1 MKIFILKERS
11 LNERRVSLVPDV
23 AKKLI
28 NDGFEVFIESSAG
41 DYSNFSDDQYSS
53 VGAKI
58 GDLET
63 FLPDCDIVFSVKM
76 PDIEII
82 KKMKSEACL
91 IGLLNPYD
99 NHDELKVLSENNVN
113 AFSMEL
119 VPRSPRAQSMDVLS
133 SQSNLAGYKAIVDS
147 SSMFNRA
154 MPMMMTAAGTIA
166 PAKIFI
172 MGVGVAGLQ
181 AIATAKRMGAVVSA
195 TDVRRAAG
203 EQCESLGASF
213 IMVEE
218 EQDSED
224 SGGYAKEMSEDYQ
237 KRQSQLIADHLKSQ
251 DIVICTALIPG
262 RPAPILLTAE
272 MVSFMKKGSVII
284 DMAIERGGNC
294 VLTEADKTINFNGVN
309 IVGDTNLISGLAPDA
324 SNLYSRNLYSFLSLF
339 IDLKSDEKLNWED
352 EIVEAMAI
360 VRDKKISE
368 NFNK

>member
-1 MKIFILKERS
+1 MKICILKETAE
-11 LNERRVSLVPDV
+11 NEKRVALVPDV

-28 NDGFEVFIESSAG
+28 NDGFRITMESKAG
-41 DYSNFSDDQYSS
+41 ELSNFSDDDYTS
-53 VGAKI
+53 VGVELGEVNKI
-58 GDLET
+58 ISEA
-63 FLPDCDIVFSVKM
+63 DIVFSVKM
-76 PDIEII
+76 PDMELI

-99 NHDELKVLSENNVN
+99 NQEDLKILAEKNIN

-213 IMVEE
+213 IMVDEE
-218 EQDSED
+218 EDSED

-237 KRQSQLIADHLKSQ
+237 KRQNQLISDHLKSQ

-262 RPAPILLTAE
+262 RPAPTLLTSE
-272 MVSFMKKGSVII
+272 MVLSMKKGSVIV

-294 VLTEADKTINFNGVN
+294 ELTEANKNINIEGIN
-309 IVGDTNLISGLAPDA
+309 IVGDMNMISGLAPDA

-339 IDLKSDEKLNWED
+339 IDLKSDKKMNWED
-352 EIVEAMAI
+352 EIVEAVSI
-360 VRDKKISE
+360 VKDKKISG
-368 NFNK
+368 NFSK

>member
-1 MKIFILKERS
+1 MKICILKETTE
-11 LNERRVSLVPDV
+11 NEKRVALVPDV

-28 NDGFEVFIESSAG
+28 SDGFRISMESKAG
-41 DYSNFSDDQYSS
+41 ELSNFSDDNYTS
-53 VGAKI
+53 VGVELGEVDKI
-58 GDLET
+58 ISDA
-63 FLPDCDIVFSVKM
+63 DIVFSVKM
-76 PDIEII
+76 PSVEII
-82 KKMKSEACL
+82 KKMKPEACL

-99 NHDELKVLSENNVN
+99 NQEDLKTLAEKNIN

-213 IMVEE
+213 IMVDEDE
-218 EQDSED
+218 DSED

-237 KRQSQLIADHLKSQ
+237 KRQSQLISDHLKSQ

-262 RPAPILLTAE
+262 RPAPTLLTSE
-272 MVSFMKKGSVII
+272 MVLSMKKGSVIV

-294 VLTEADKTINFNGVN
+294 ELTEPNKNTNIEGIN
-309 IVGDTNLISGLAPDA
+309 IVGDMNMISGLAPDA

-339 IDLKSDEKLNWED
+339 IDLEADKKMNWED
-352 EIVEAMAI
+352 EIVEAVSV
-360 VRDKKISE
+360 VRDKKISDS
-368 NFNK
+368 FSK

>member
-41 DYSNFSDDQYSS
+41 DYSNFSDEQYSS
-53 VGAKI
+53 VGVKVV
-58 GDLET
+58 DLET
-63 FLPDCDIVFSVKM
+63 FLPNCDIIFSVKM

-82 KKMKSEACL
+82 KKMKTKACL

-99 NHDELKVLSENNVN
+99 NHDELKALSENNVN

-133 SQSNLAGYKAIVDS
+133 SQSNLAGYKAIIDS

-213 IMVEE
+213 IMVDEDE
-218 EQDSED
+218 DSED
-224 SGGYAKEMSEDYQ
+224 SGGYAKEMSDDYK
-237 KRQSQLIADHLKSQ
+237 KRQNALIAEHLKSQ

-262 RPAPILLTAE
+262 RPAPILLTSE
-272 MVSFMKKGSVII
+272 MVSSMKKGSVIV

-294 VLTEADKTINFNGVN
+294 ELTKSNENVLIEGVN
-309 IVGDTNLISGLAPDA
+309 IVGDLNMISGLAPDA

-339 IDLKSDEKLNWED
+339 VDLESEKKLNWED
-352 EIVEAMAI
+352 DIVSA
-360 VRDKKISE
+360 VSVVKDKKISE
-368 NFNK
+368 GFNK

>member
-1 MKIFILKERS
+1 MKICILKETVE
-11 LNERRVSLVPDV
+11 NEKRVALVPDV

-28 NDGFEVFIESSAG
+28 NDGFRISMEPKAG
-41 DYSNFSDDQYSS
+41 ELSNFSDDDYVS
-53 VGAKI
+53 VGVEFGEVEKI
-58 GDLET
+58 ISEA
-63 FLPDCDIVFSVKM
+63 DIVFTVKM
-76 PDIEII
+76 PDVELI
-82 KKMKSEACL
+82 KKMKSKACL

-99 NHDELKVLSENNVN
+99 NQEDLKILAERNIN

-213 IMVEE
+213 IMVDED
-218 EQDSED
+218 QDSED

-237 KRQSQLIADHLKSQ
+237 KRQNQLISDHLKFQ

-262 RPAPILLTAE
+262 RPAPTLLTSE
-272 MVSFMKKGSVII
+272 MVLSMKKGSVIV
-284 DMAIERGGNC
+284 DMAVERGGNC
-294 VLTEADKTINFNGVN
+294 ELTEPNKNIDIGGVN
-309 IVGDTNLISGLAPDA
+309 IVGDMNMISGLAPDA

-339 IDLKSDEKLNWED
+339 IDLDSDNKMNWED
-352 EIVEAMAI
+352 EIVEAVSI
-360 VRDKKISE
+360 VKNKKISE
-368 NFNK
+368 NFIK

>member
-1 MKIFILKERS
+1 MKICILKETTQ
-11 LNERRVSLVPDV
+11 NEKRVALVPDV

-28 NDGFEVFIESSAG
+28 NDGFEVFIESGAG
-41 DYSNFSDDQYSS
+41 KQSDFSDEDYTA
-53 VGAKI
+53 VGVTAAEADKI
-58 GDLET
+58 I
-63 FLPDCDIVFSVKM
+63 PNADIIFSVKM
-76 PDIEII
+76 PNIDSI
-82 KKMKSEACL
+82 KKMKAEACL

-99 NHDELKVLSENNVN
+99 NHEQLKALSENNVN

-237 KRQSQLIADHLKSQ
+237 KRQSELIADHLKSQ

-272 MVSFMKKGSVII
+272 MVSSMKKGSVII

-294 VLTEADKTINFNGVN
+294 ALTEENKTINVGGVN

-339 IDLKSDEKLNWED
+339 VDLKSDEKLNWED
-352 EIVEAMAI
+352 EIVEAMSV

>member
-1 MKIFILKERS
+1 MKICILKEKS
-11 LNERRVSLVPDV
+11 ENEKRVALVPDV

-28 NDGFEVFIESSAG
+28 NDGFTVLMETKAG
-41 DYSNFSDDQYSS
+41 ELSNFSDEDYIS
-53 VGAKI
+53 VGVQVGDPKKI
-58 GDLET
+58 ILDA
-63 FLPDCDIVFSVKM
+63 DIVFSVKM
-76 PDIEII
+76 PEPEVI
-82 KKMKSEACL
+82 KSMKEQSCL

-99 NHDELKVLSENNVN
+99 NYDQLRLISEGNIN

-119 VPRSPRAQSMDVLS
+119 VPRSPRAQAMDVLS
-133 SQSNLAGYKAIVDS
+133 SQSNLAGYKAVVDS
-147 SSMFNRA
+147 SSIFNRA

-213 IMVEE
+213 IMVDEE
-218 EQDSED
+218 EDSED
-224 SGGYAKEMSEDYQ
+224 SDGYAKEMSKDYQ
-237 KRQSQLIADHLKSQ
+237 KRQNELITKHIKSQ

-262 RPAPILLTAE
+262 RPAPLLMTSD
-272 MVSFMKKGSVII
+272 MVLSMKKGSVIV

-294 VLTEADKTINFNGVN
+294 ALTEPNKNIEVEGIK
-309 IVGDTNLISGLAPDA
+309 IVGDLNIISGLAPDA

-339 IDLKSDEKLNWED
+339 IDLSADKKLNWKD
-352 EIVEAMAI
+352 DIVSA
-360 VRDKKISE
+360 VSVVKDKKVSE
-368 NFNK
+368 IFTK

>member
-1 MKIFILKERS
+1 MKICILKETAE
-11 LNERRVSLVPDV
+11 NERRVALVPDV

-28 NDGFEVFIESSAG
+28 NDGFEVSIETKAG
-41 DYSNFSDDQYSS
+41 EFSNFSDNDYISA
-53 VGAKI
+53 GAKVEDVEKI
-58 GDLET
+58 TAEA
-63 FLPDCDIVFSVKM
+63 DIIFSVRM
-76 PDIEII
+76 PEINVI
-82 KKMKSEACL
+82 SKMKANSNL

-99 NHDELKVLSENNVN
+99 NIDHLKVLSEKNVN

-133 SQSNLAGYKAIVDS
+133 SQSNLAGYKAIIDS

-213 IMVEE
+213 IMVDEDE
-218 EQDSED
+218 DSED
-224 SGGYAKEMSEDYQ
+224 SGGYAKEMSEDYK
-237 KRQSQLIADHLKSQ
+237 KRQTELIAEHLKSQ

-262 RPAPILLTAE
+262 RPAPILLTSE
-272 MVSFMKKGSVII
+272 MVLSMKKGSVIV

-294 VLTEADKTINFNGVN
+294 ELTKPNENVLVEGVK
-309 IVGDTNLISGLAPDA
+309 IVGDLNMISGLAPDA

-339 IDLKSDEKLNWED
+339 IDLKSEKKLNWED
-352 EIVEAMAI
+352 EIVSA
-360 VRDKKISE
+360 VSVVKDKKISE
-368 NFNK
+368 GFNK

>member
-1 MKIFILKERS
+1 MKICILKETTE
-11 LNERRVSLVPDV
+11 NEKRVALVPDV

-28 NDGFEVFIESSAG
+28 NDGFEVSIETKAG
-41 DYSNFSDDQYSS
+41 ELSNFSDEDYISS
-53 VGAKI
+53 GATVGSAEKI
-58 GDLET
+58 TSEA
-63 FLPDCDIVFSVKM
+63 DIIFSVRM
-76 PDIEII
+76 PEINVI
-82 KKMKSEACL
+82 NNMKANSSL

-99 NHDELKVLSENNVN
+99 NIDQLKLLSEKNIN

-213 IMVEE
+213 IMVDEE
-218 EQDSED
+218 EDSED
-224 SGGYAKEMSEDYQ
+224 SGGYAKEMSEDYK
-237 KRQSQLIADHLKSQ
+237 KRQNELIAEHLKSQ

-262 RPAPILLTAE
+262 RPAPILLTSE
-272 MVSFMKKGSVII
+272 MVLSMKKGSVIV
-284 DMAIERGGNC
+284 DMAVERGGNC
-294 VLTEADKTINFNGVN
+294 ELTKRNENILVEGIK
-309 IVGDTNLISGLAPDA
+309 IVGDLNIISGLAPDA

-339 IDLKSDEKLNWED
+339 VDLESEKKLNWDD
-352 EIVEAMAI
+352 EIVLA
-360 VRDKKISE
+360 VSVVKDKKISE
-368 NFNK
+368 IFNK

>member
-1 MKIFILKERS
+1 MKICILKETDE
-11 LNERRVSLVPDV
+11 NEKRVALVPDV

-28 NDGFEVFIESSAG
+28 NDGFEIFIESGAG
-41 DYSNFSDDQYSS
+41 KQSDFSDEDYKKHGVQT
-53 VGAKI
+53 
-58 GDLET
+58 GDVDT
-63 FLPDCDIVFSVKM
+63 VIPNADIIFSVKM
-76 PDIEII
+76 PDIELI
-82 KKMKSEACL
+82 KKMKAEACL

-99 NHDELKVLSENNVN
+99 NHDQLKTLSENNVN

-181 AIATAKRMGAVVSA
+181 AIATAKRLGAVVSA

-237 KRQSQLIADHLKSQ
+237 KRQSQLIAEHLKSQ

-262 RPAPILLTAE
+262 RPAPTLLTEE
-272 MVSFMKKGSVII
+272 MVSSMKKGSVII

-294 VLTEADKTINFNGVN
+294 ILTEADTVSYTHLTLPTIRSV
-309 IVGDTNLISGLAPDA
+309 
-324 SNLYSRNLYSFLSLF
+324 
-339 IDLKSDEKLNWED
+339 
-352 EIVEAMAI
+352 
-360 VRDKKISE
+360 
-368 NFNK
+368 

>member
-1 MKIFILKERS
+1 MKICILKETTE
-11 LNERRVSLVPDV
+11 NEKRVALVPDV

-28 NDGFEVFIESSAG
+28 NDGFKVSIESKAG
-41 DYSNFSDDQYSS
+41 ELSNFSDEDYISA
-53 VGAKI
+53 GATI
-58 GDLET
+58 GDAEKIT
-63 FLPDCDIVFSVKM
+63 
-76 PDIEII
+76 
-82 KKMKSEACL
+82 SEADIILSVRMPEINMINKLKANSNL

-99 NHDELKVLSENNVN
+99 NIAHLKALSEKNIN

-133 SQSNLAGYKAIVDS
+133 SQSNLAGYKAIIDS

-213 IMVEE
+213 IMVDEDE
-218 EQDSED
+218 DSED
-224 SGGYAKEMSEDYQ
+224 SGGYAKEMSEDYK
-237 KRQSQLIADHLKSQ
+237 KRQNELIAEHLKSQ

-262 RPAPILLTAE
+262 RPAPILLTSE
-272 MVSFMKKGSVII
+272 MVLSMKKGSVIV

-294 VLTEADKTINFNGVN
+294 ELTKSNENVLVEGVN
-309 IVGDTNLISGLAPDA
+309 IVGDLNMISGLAPDA

-339 IDLKSDEKLNWED
+339 VDLESEKKLNWED
-352 EIVEAMAI
+352 DIVSA
-360 VRDKKISE
+360 VSVVKDKKVSE
-368 NFNK
+368 GFNK

>member
-53 VGAKI
+53 VGVKI
-58 GDLET
+58 VDLDT
-63 FLPDCDIVFSVKM
+63 SLPNCDIIFSVKM

-82 KKMKSEACL
+82 KKMKAEACL

-99 NHDELKVLSENNVN
+99 NHDELKALSENNVN

-181 AIATAKRMGAVVSA
+181 AIATSKRMGAVVSA

-203 EQCESLGASF
+203 EQCESLGAAF
-213 IMVEE
+213 IMVDEE
-218 EQDSED
+218 EDSED

-262 RPAPILLTAE
+262 RPAPTLLTAE
-272 MVSFMKKGSVII
+272 MVSSMKKGSVII

-294 VLTEADKTINFNGVN
+294 ELTETNKTININGVN

-339 IDLKSDEKLNWED
+339 IDLKSDEKLNWKD
-352 EIVEAMAI
+352 EIVEAMSI

-368 NFNK
+368 NFNN

>member
-53 VGAKI
+53 VGVKI
-58 GDLET
+58 VDLET
-63 FLPDCDIVFSVKM
+63 SLPNCDIIFSVKM

-82 KKMKSEACL
+82 KKMKVEACL

-147 SSMFNRA
+147 SSMFNKA

-203 EQCESLGASF
+203 EQCESLGAAF
-213 IMVEE
+213 IMVDEE
-218 EQDSED
+218 EDSED

-262 RPAPILLTAE
+262 RPAPTLLTAE
-272 MVSFMKKGSVII
+272 MVSSMKKGSVII

-294 VLTEADKTINFNGVN
+294 ELTETNKTINVDGIN

-339 IDLKSDEKLNWED
+339 VDLKSDEKLNWKD
-352 EIVEAMAI
+352 EIVEAMSI

-368 NFNK
+368 NFNN

>member
-1 MKIFILKERS
+1 MKICILKETTE
-11 LNERRVSLVPDV
+11 NEKRVALVPDV

-28 NDGFEVFIESSAG
+28 NDGFRISMESKAG
-41 DYSNFSDDQYSS
+41 ELSNFSDDDYASLG
-53 VGAKI
+53 VEIGEADKI
-58 GDLET
+58 ISDA
-63 FLPDCDIVFSVKM
+63 DIVFSVKM
-76 PDIEII
+76 PNGEVI

-99 NHDELKVLSENNVN
+99 NQEDLKILAEKNIN

-203 EQCESLGASF
+203 EQCKSLGASF
-213 IMVEE
+213 IMVDEDE
-218 EQDSED
+218 DSED

-237 KRQSQLIADHLKSQ
+237 KRQNQLIADHLKAQ

-262 RPAPILLTAE
+262 RPAPTLLTSE
-272 MVSFMKKGSVII
+272 MVLSMKKGSVIV

-294 VLTEADKTINFNGVN
+294 ELTESNRNINIEGIN
-309 IVGDTNLISGLAPDA
+309 IVGDMNMISGLAPDA

-339 IDLKSDEKLNWED
+339 IDLNSDKKMNWED
-352 EIVEAMAI
+352 EISEAVSI
-360 VRDKKISE
+360 VRDKKVSDD
-368 NFNK
+368 FSK

>member
-1 MKIFILKERS
+1 MKICILKETTQ
-11 LNERRVSLVPDV
+11 NEKRVALVPDV

-28 NDGFEVFIESSAG
+28 NDGFEVFIESGAG
-41 DYSNFSDDQYSS
+41 KQSDFSDEDYTG
-53 VGAKI
+53 VGVTAAEADKI
-58 GDLET
+58 I
-63 FLPDCDIVFSVKM
+63 PNADIIFSVKM
-76 PDIEII
+76 PNIDSI
-82 KKMKSEACL
+82 KKMKAEACL

-99 NHDELKVLSENNVN
+99 NHEQLKALSENNVN

-237 KRQSQLIADHLKSQ
+237 KRQSELIADHLKSQ

-262 RPAPILLTAE
+262 RPAPTLLTAE
-272 MVSFMKKGSVII
+272 MVSSMKKGSVII

-294 VLTEADKTINFNGVN
+294 VLTEENKTINAGGVN

-339 IDLKSDEKLNWED
+339 VDLKSDEKLNWED
-352 EIVEAMAI
+352 EIVEAMSV

>member
-1 MKIFILKERS
+1 MKICILKETAE
-11 LNERRVSLVPDV
+11 NEKRVALVPDV

-28 NDGFEVFIESSAG
+28 NDGFDIFIESGAGKQSDFSDEDYKKVGVEAG
-41 DYSNFSDDQYSS
+41 DAD
-53 VGAKI
+53 I
-58 GDLET
+58 II
-63 FLPDCDIVFSVKM
+63 PDADIIFSVKM
-76 PDIEII
+76 PDIESI
-82 KKMKSEACL
+82 KKMKANACL

-99 NHDELKVLSENNVN
+99 NLDQLKALSENNIN

-251 DIVICTALIPG
+251 DIVISTA
-262 RPAPILLTAE
+262 
-272 MVSFMKKGSVII
+272 
-284 DMAIERGGNC
+284 
-294 VLTEADKTINFNGVN
+294 
-309 IVGDTNLISGLAPDA
+309 
-324 SNLYSRNLYSFLSLF
+324 
-339 IDLKSDEKLNWED
+339 
-352 EIVEAMAI
+352 
-360 VRDKKISE
+360 
-368 NFNK
+368 

>member
-1 MKIFILKERS
+1 MKICILKETDE
-11 LNERRVSLVPDV
+11 NEKRVALVPDV

-28 NDGFEVFIESSAG
+28 NDGFEIFIESGAG
-41 DYSNFSDDQYSS
+41 KQSDFSDEDYKKHGVQT
-53 VGAKI
+53 
-58 GDLET
+58 GDVDT
-63 FLPDCDIVFSVKM
+63 VIPNADIIFSVKM
-76 PDIEII
+76 PDIELI
-82 KKMKSEACL
+82 KKMKAEACL

-99 NHDELKVLSENNVN
+99 NHDQLKTLSENNVN

-181 AIATAKRMGAVVSA
+181 AIATAKRLGAVVSA

-262 RPAPILLTAE
+262 RPAPTLLTEE
-272 MVSFMKKGSVII
+272 MVSSMKKGSVII

-294 VLTEADKTINFNGVN
+294 VLTETDKTINVNGVN

-339 IDLKSDEKLNWED
+339 VDLKSDEKLNWKD
-352 EIVEAMAI
+352 EIVEAMSV

>member
-53 VGAKI
+53 AGVKI
-58 GDLET
+58 VDLET
-63 FLPDCDIVFSVKM
+63 FLPDCDIIFSVKM

-82 KKMKSEACL
+82 KKMKTKACL

-99 NHDELKVLSENNVN
+99 NHDELKALSENNVN

-133 SQSNLAGYKAIVDS
+133 SQSNLAGYKAIIDS

-213 IMVEE
+213 IMVDEDE
-218 EQDSED
+218 DSED
-224 SGGYAKEMSEDYQ
+224 SGGYAKEMSDDYK
-237 KRQSQLIADHLKSQ
+237 KRQKELIAEHLKSQ

-262 RPAPILLTAE
+262 RPAPTLLTSE
-272 MVSFMKKGSVII
+272 MVSSMKKGSVIV

-294 VLTEADKTINFNGVN
+294 ELTKSNENVLVKGVN
-309 IVGDTNLISGLAPDA
+309 IVGDLNMISGLAPDA

-339 IDLKSDEKLNWED
+339 VDLESEKKLNWED
-352 EIVEAMAI
+352 EIVLA
-360 VRDKKISE
+360 VSVVKDKKISE
-368 NFNK
+368 GFNK

>member
-1 MKIFILKERS
+1 MK
-11 LNERRVSLVPDV
+11 
-23 AKKLI
+23 A
-28 NDGFEVFIESSAG
+28 
-41 DYSNFSDDQYSS
+41 
-53 VGAKI
+53 
-58 GDLET
+58 
-63 FLPDCDIVFSVKM
+63 
-76 PDIEII
+76 
-82 KKMKSEACL
+82 EACL

-99 NHDELKVLSENNVN
+99 NLDQLKALSENNIN

-251 DIVICTALIPG
+251 DIVICSALIPG
-262 RPAPILLTAE
+262 KTAPTLLTE
-272 MVSFMKKGSVII
+272 QMVKSMKSGSVIV

-294 VLTEADKTINFNGVN
+294 ELTVANENAEIEGVTI
-309 IVGDTNLISGLAPDA
+309 IGDMNMIGGLAPDA
-324 SNLYSRNLYSFLSLF
+324 SNLYSRNLHSFLSLF
-339 IDLKSDEKLNWED
+339 IDLSTDQKLNWED
-352 EIVEAMAI
+352 DIVEAVNI
-360 VRDKKISE
+360 VRDGNISE
-368 NFNK
+368 SFVK